1 MAQQSP
7 AAPLA
12 TRPVSYRALGVFW
25 AALLVFVAAVG
36 ATLQALGPLQPQ
48 PPAARPSVPTPA
60 PRPAPAPVRP
70 EPPKPKPVAGIPAP
84 DSELLDPTPDFPGRY
99 LPQIGRDGREPSR
112 VYASQAYDKNAKPPF
127 LSLVVA
133 GGGLDQG
140 LTEQTLR
147 DLPGA
152 VDIAFSAYMP
162 GKDDEDAEKAMTD
175 HVRAAVTHVEPPA
188 PVRADALAE
197 LARALGHECL
207 ESIPMEP
214 NLAGNSAD
222 EGPKA
227 LMTSASD
234 ETVKQ
239 YLAWSLSRLG
249 GCIGATGASDGFTG
263 DRFAQTSPNFSL
275 VLEQAADRGL
285 LYLDPR
291 TGAPLLAVET
301 SGNNVRVADVIIDQ
315 PQNPERPEDPAP
327 PDVID
332 RRLDDLV
339 AKAKLNGAAIGLA
352 GPPTLML
359 LTKLREFTSGL
370 SGRGVTLV
378 PLTALPAPPPPA
390 AAEAPADTVKAADTP
405 K

>member
-1 MAQQSP
+1 MAKQPP
-7 AAPLA
+7 AAPVP
-12 TRPVSYRALGVFW
+12 TRPVSYRALGIFW
-25 AALLVFVAAVG
+25 AVVLVFLAAAAG
-36 ATLQALGPLQPQ
+36 TLQALGPLK
-48 PPAARPSVPTPA
+48 PAAPA
-60 PRPAPAPVRP
+60 APQAPAAAPAPAPPRP
-70 EPPKPKPVAGIPAP
+70 EPPKPKPLAGIPAP
-84 DSELLDPTPDFPGRY
+84 DSELLDPAPDYPGRY
-99 LPQIGRDGREPSR
+99 LPEIGRDGREPSR

-127 LSLVVA
+127 LSLVVV
-133 GGGLDQG
+133 GGGLDQA

-162 GKDDEDAEKAMTD
+162 GRDDEDAEKAMTD
-175 HVRAAVTHVEPPA
+175 HVRAAAMHVDPPP

-197 LARALGHECL
+197 LARTLGHECL
-207 ESIPMEP
+207 QSIPMEP

-234 ETVKQ
+234 ETIKQ

-301 SGNNVRVADVIIDQ
+301 SSNNVRVADVIIDQ

-339 AKAKLNGAAIGLA
+339 AKAKLNGSAIGLA
-352 GPPTLML
+352 GPPTPML
-359 LTKLREFTSGL
+359 LAKLREFTSGL

-378 PLTALPAPPPPA
+378 PLTALPAPPPPTP